1 MNLKKIFVTTFIILI
16 VLSLQVLSVC
26 TLTINSNL
34 MNENHN
40 ITLDN
45 SSISSQSSSTSNSTY
60 SIVVTQPFIA
70 DFVKNIVGDQFS
82 VTSIIKGTEDPHSY
96 TPTLS
101 DTLVVSSA
109 NIFIYFGVADI
120 DGWASGIISSIPN
133 SVHVVKLVNLSQD
146 GLYDPYIGS
155 GELNPHLWM
164 WPSFVNSTLLQ
175 RIYDAVVQFDPVHT
189 AIYEKNLQ
197 SYRLKLDALIE
208 RIKGNATLF
217 KNVKVV
223 EYHAAYF
230 YLLREMNVTRL
241 GAIEQIEDQQPSA
254 VHFANISSVI
264 KKEVDHGNTVI
275 IVQSLNIPPDTTYQ
289 VARDTGAKISYVAAL
304 IGNYK
309 TVSLTNY
316 IQMIDYD
323 LVALTHPVSAPSS
336 PVPGF
341 EFPILISSFILISPV
356 VIILRKKK
364 WIR

>member
-1 MNLKKIFVTTFIILI
+1 MVILKKIYITTFLILI
-16 VLSLQVLSVC
+16 VLSLQVISL
-26 TLTINSNL
+26 
-34 MNENHN
+34 
-40 ITLDN
+40 
-45 SSISSQSSSTSNSTY
+45 SISTNNNNSIIKDQNMNLDSFSTNNKSSSTSN

-82 VTSIIKGTEDPHSY
+82 VSSIIKGTEDPHSY

-101 DTLVVSSA
+101 DTLAVSSA
-109 NIFIYFGVADI
+109 NIFMYFGIADI
-120 DGWASGIISSIPN
+120 DGWASGIISAIPS
-133 SVHVVKLVNLSQD
+133 SVRVVKLVNLSQD

-175 RIYDAVVQFDPVHT
+175 RIYEAVVQFDPVHS

-197 SYRLKLDALIE
+197 VYRLKLDALIG
-208 RIKGNATLF
+208 RIQGNATLL
-217 KNVKVV
+217 KDVKVV

-264 KKEVDHGNTVI
+264 KKEVDHGNTVV

-289 VARDTGAKISYVAAL
+289 VARDTGAQISYVAAL

-309 TVSLTNY
+309 TVNLTNY

-323 LVALTHPVSAPSS
+323 LVALTHPVSAPNS
-336 PVPGF
+336 PLPGF
-341 EFPILISSFILISPV
+341 ELPIVVPSLILISSVL
-356 VIILRKKK
+356 IILRKINK
-364 WIR
+364 